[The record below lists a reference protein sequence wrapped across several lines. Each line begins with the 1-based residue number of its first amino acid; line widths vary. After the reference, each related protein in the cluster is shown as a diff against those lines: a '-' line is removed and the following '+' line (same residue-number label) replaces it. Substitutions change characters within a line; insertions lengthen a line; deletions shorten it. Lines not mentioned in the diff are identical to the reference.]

1 MTREER
7 IAYEKTRTNQDC
19 LVEGKPYL
27 AIYDGE
33 MENAAYLLGQSTGLI
48 DRIESVKDIVEI
60 IMKYAEKC
68 LLKAYTTVF

>member
-7 IAYEKTRTNQDC
+7 ISYEKTRTNQDY
-19 LVEGKPYL
+19 LVKEKPYL

-48 DRIESVKDIVEI
+48 DRIEIVKDIVERR
-60 IMKYAEKC
+60 
-68 LLKAYTTVF
+68 